1 MRGDGD
7 SDFFSE
13 GCRRMMFLG
22 GTEGAVCWG
31 FGETTPL
38 PLFAFPAVDA
48 DFDGLL
54 LSSDFCGEP
63 PEPRSSVVPD

>member
-1 MRGDGD
+1 
-7 SDFFSE
+7 
-13 GCRRMMFLG
+13 MMFLG
-22 GTEGAVCWG
+22 GTKGAVCWG
-31 FGETTPL
+31 FGDTMPL

-54 LSSDFCGEP
+54 LSSGFCGEP